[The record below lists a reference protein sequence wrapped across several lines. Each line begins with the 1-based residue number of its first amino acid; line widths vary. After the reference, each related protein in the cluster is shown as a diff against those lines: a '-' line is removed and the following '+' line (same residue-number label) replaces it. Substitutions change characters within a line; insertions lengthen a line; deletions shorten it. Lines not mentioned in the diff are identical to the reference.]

1 MRAQLGGQKKKRKRR
16 CGVKGENT
24 MSVSV
29 EKKPFGVTKDG
40 ESVSVYCIKNEALAV
55 EIMEYGAAIRSLRVH
70 HGGAWTDVVLGYDT
84 LREYEKNDGYL
95 GACIGRVGN
104 RIGGAAF
111 TLNGKDYRLAGN
123 DGENHLHGG
132 VRGFDKYVWSAE
144 MLPDGVRLT
153 RVSPDGEEGYPGTM
167 CAAVSYRLCGDTLTM
182 AYEASA
188 DRDTL
193 CNLTNHSYFNLN
205 GSGSVLGHTLQI
217 GAEEF
222 LENSAAT
229 LPTGKRLPV
238 AGTPFDFRA
247 PKRVGQDIGADDVQ
261 LRNGGGYD
269 HNFCLTGETAAVL
282 RGDASGITMT
292 VRTTLPGMQLYTAN
306 FLTERRGKQG
316 AIYAPRCALCL
327 ETQYFPNAMAC
338 DGFEKPILRAGDIW
352 RHCTTLTFSGKR

>member
-1 MRAQLGGQKKKRKRR
+1 MP
-16 CGVKGENT
+16 VP
-24 MSVSV
+24 V
-29 EKKPFGVTKDG
+29 EKEHFGVTKDG
-40 ESVSVYCIKNEALAV
+40 ETVSTYIIRNDALAV
-55 EIMEYGAAIRSLRVH
+55 EIMEYGATIRSLLVR
-70 HGGAWTDVVLGYDT
+70 HGGKWTDVVLGYDT
-84 LREYEKNDGYL
+84 LREYEENDGYL
-95 GACIGRVGN
+95 GACVGRVGN
-104 RIGGAAF
+104 RIGGASF
-111 TLNGKDYRLAGN
+111 TLNGKTYSLARN

-132 VRGFDKYVWSAE
+132 VRGFDKYVWTAE
-144 MLPDGVRLT
+144 VLPDGVRLK
-153 RVSPDGEEGYPGTM
+153 RVSPDGEEGYPGTLH
-167 CAAVSYRLCGDTLTM
+167 AAVRYRLQDGTLVM
-182 AYEASA
+182 EYEASA

-238 AGTPFDFRA
+238 AGTPFDFCV
-247 PKRVGQDIGADDVQ
+247 PKRVGQDIGADNVQ
-261 LRNGGGYD
+261 LRNCGGYD
-269 HNFCLTGETAAVL
+269 HNFCLTGDPAAVL

-292 VRTTLPGMQLYTAN
+292 VRTTLPGVQFYTAN

-338 DGFEKPILRAGDIW
+338 DGFEKPILRAGELW
-352 RHCTTLTFSGKR
+352 RHCTTLTFLGKR

>member
-1 MRAQLGGQKKKRKRR
+1 
-16 CGVKGENT
+16 
-24 MSVSV
+24 
-29 EKKPFGVTKDG
+29 
-40 ESVSVYCIKNEALAV
+40 
-55 EIMEYGAAIRSLRVH
+55 
-70 HGGAWTDVVLGYDT
+70 
-84 LREYEKNDGYL
+84 
-95 GACIGRVGN
+95 
-104 RIGGAAF
+104 
-111 TLNGKDYRLAGN
+111 
-123 DGENHLHGG
+123 
-132 VRGFDKYVWSAE
+132 

-247 PKRVGQDIGADDVQ
+247 PKRVGQDIGADDIQ

-338 DGFEKPILRAGDIW
+338 DGFEKPILRARDLW

>member
-1 MRAQLGGQKKKRKRR
+1 MRAQLSGQEKKRRR
-16 CGVKGENT
+16 RGGVKGENT

-29 EKKPFGVTKDG
+29 EKKPFGMTKDG
-40 ESVSVYCIKNEALAV
+40 EAVSAYCIGNEALAV
-55 EIMEYGAAIRSLRVH
+55 EIMEYGVAIRSLRVH

-84 LREYEKNDGYL
+84 LREYEENDGYL

-222 LENSAAT
+222 LE
-229 LPTGKRLPV
+229 K
-238 AGTPFDFRA
+238 
-247 PKRVGQDIGADDVQ
+247 Q
-261 LRNGGGYD
+261 
-269 HNFCLTGETAAVL
+269 
-282 RGDASGITMT
+282 RGDAADREAAAG
-292 VRTTLPGMQLYTAN
+292 
-306 FLTERRGKQG
+306 RRN
-316 AIYAPRCALCL
+316 AL
-327 ETQYFPNAMAC
+327 
-338 DGFEKPILRAGDIW
+338 
-352 RHCTTLTFSGKR
+352 

>member
-1 MRAQLGGQKKKRKRR
+1 
-16 CGVKGENT
+16 
-24 MSVSV
+24 
-29 EKKPFGVTKDG
+29 
-40 ESVSVYCIKNEALAV
+40 
-55 EIMEYGAAIRSLRVH
+55 
-70 HGGAWTDVVLGYDT
+70 
-84 LREYEKNDGYL
+84 
-95 GACIGRVGN
+95 
-104 RIGGAAF
+104 
-111 TLNGKDYRLAGN
+111 
-123 DGENHLHGG
+123 
-132 VRGFDKYVWSAE
+132 

-205 GSGSVLGHTLQI
+205 GSGSVLGHSLQI
-217 GAEEF
+217 CAEEF
-222 LENSAAT
+222 LENTAAT

-238 AGTPFDFRA
+238 AGTPFDFRV
-247 PKRVGQDIGADDVQ
+247 PKRVGQDIGADDIQ

-338 DGFEKPILRAGDIW
+338 DGFEKPILRAGDLW
-352 RHCTTLTFSGKR
+352 RHCTTLIFSGKR